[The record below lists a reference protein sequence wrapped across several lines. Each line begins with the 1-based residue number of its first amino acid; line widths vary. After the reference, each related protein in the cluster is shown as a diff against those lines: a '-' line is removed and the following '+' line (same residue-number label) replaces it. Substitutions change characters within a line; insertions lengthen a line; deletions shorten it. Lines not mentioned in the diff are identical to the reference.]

1 MKTLFLDC
9 GMGAA
14 GDMLTGALL
23 ELLPDPDLAVEELN
37 ALGVPGV
44 RFVRERA
51 QKCGITG
58 THMRV
63 YVGDEEE
70 GGHTHE
76 HHHHGAMAE
85 IDRWISQIR
94 VSQAV
99 KENIHAVF
107 DKIAQAESR
116 VHGVP
121 VPDIHFHE
129 VGTLDA
135 LADITAVCWLMEK
148 LGNPEVFASP
158 VHVGS
163 GHVSCAHG
171 ILPVPAPATAEILKG
186 VPIYGGQIL
195 GELCTPTGA
204 ALLKQFVCSFG
215 DMPPMTM
222 QALGYGMG
230 KKDFPMAN
238 CVRAMLG
245 DTGSGGDQIVELCC
259 NLDDMT
265 GEDIGFA
272 AEQLLRAGAPEVFT
286 TPIYMKKN
294 RPGVMLTVLCRP
306 EQRQEM
312 IRLLFLHTT
321 TLGVRESVQNRC
333 TLNRRTGELVTPYGR
348 LSCKI
353 SEGYGVTR
361 CKPEYEDLA
370 RLAREHGCSVAE
382 IRAKAEAKNL

>member
-44 RFVRERA
+44 RFVRERV

-85 IDRWISQIR
+85 IDRWISQIKA
-94 VSQAV
+94 SQPV
-99 KENIHAVF
+99 KDNIHAVF

-204 ALLKQFVCSFG
+204 ALLKQFVRSFG

-222 QALGYGMG
+222 QAVGYGMG

-245 DTGSGGDQIVELCC
+245 DTGSGGDRIVELCC

-321 TLGVRESVQNRC
+321 TLGVRESVQSRC
-333 TLNRRTGELVTPYGR
+333 ILKRRAGELKTAYGS

-370 RLAREHGCSVAE
+370 RLAREHGCSIAE
-382 IRAKAEAKNL
+382 IRAKAEAKKL

>member
-23 ELLPDPDLAVEELN
+23 ELLPEPDLAVEELN

-44 RFVRERA
+44 RFVRERI

-70 GGHTHE
+70 GGHAHE

-85 IDRWISQIR
+85 IDRWISQIKA
-94 VSQAV
+94 SQAV
-99 KENIHAVF
+99 KDNIRAVF
-107 DKIAQAESR
+107 NRIAQAESR

-148 LGNPEVFASP
+148 LGDPEVFASP

-186 VPIYGGQIL
+186 IPIYGGQIL

-204 ALLKQFVCSFG
+204 ALLKQFVRSFG
-215 DMPPMTM
+215 DMPPMTVE
-222 QALGYGMG
+222 ALGYGMG

-245 DTGSGGDQIVELCC
+245 QTGSGADRILELCC

-272 AEQLLRAGAPEVFT
+272 VEQLLRAGAPEVFT

-294 RPGVMLTVLCRP
+294 RPGVMLTVLCHP

-321 TLGVRESVQNRC
+321 TLGVRESTQSRC
-333 TLNRRTGELVTPYGR
+333 TLNRRTGELKTAYGS

-370 RLAREHGCSVAE
+370 KLAREHGCSIAE
-382 IRAKAEAKNL
+382 IRAKAESKNL

>member
-23 ELLPDPDLAVEELN
+23 ELLPDPDSAVEELN
-37 ALGVPGV
+37 ALGIPGV
-44 RFVRERA
+44 CFIRERI

-58 THMRV
+58 TCMRV
-63 YVGDEEE
+63 YVGGEEE
-70 GGHTHE
+70 DGHSHAQ
-76 HHHHGAMAE
+76 HHHGVMAE

-94 VSQAV
+94 ASQTV
-99 KENIHAVF
+99 KDNIHAVF
-107 DKIAQAESR
+107 DRLAQAESR

-121 VPDIHFHE
+121 LPDIHFHE

-148 LGNPEVFASP
+148 LDYPEVCASP

-204 ALLKQFVCSFG
+204 ALLKQFVRSFG

-222 QALGYGMG
+222 RAVGYGMG

-245 DTGSGGDQIVELCC
+245 DTEGGGDRIVELCC

-265 GEDIGFA
+265 GEDVGFA
-272 AEQLLRAGAPEVFT
+272 VEQLLHAGAPEVFT
-286 TPIYMKKN
+286 ASIYMKKN
-294 RPGVMLTVLCRP
+294 RPGVLLTVLCRP

-321 TLGVRESVQNRC
+321 TLGVRESIQNRS
-333 TLNRRTGELVTPYGR
+333 TLNRRTGELITPYGS

-382 IRAKAEAKNL
+382 IRAKAEMKNL